1 MVQFHQTIQIPTPNY
16 HDQETTLGSFIN
28 TFIKDLITT
37 ENHMVEEANIQDL
50 PDDSKSRMIIIQYP
64 NDELI
69 NIDDEIAKDILKD
82 SLKSV
87 YPNYDFPILDTVYHL
102 LIHTEYEFLDL
113 HFCDNYLHIYYH
125 FNGEY

>member
-1 MVQFHQTIQIPTPNY
+1 MVQFHQTIQIPTPHY
-16 HDQETTLGSFIN
+16 GDQETTLGSFIDK
-28 TFIKDLITT
+28 FLEDLITT
-37 ENHMVEEANIQDL
+37 QNQVKADYDHSC
-50 PDDSKSRMIIIQYP
+50 PDNSRSRMILIEYP
-64 NDELI
+64 NDEI
-69 NIDDEIAKDILKD
+69 MNIDDEIAKEVLKE

-113 HFCDNYLHIYYH
+113 HFCDSYLHIHYH

>member
-16 HDQETTLGSFIN
+16 RNQETTLGSFID
-28 TFIKDLITT
+28 TFIEDLTT
-37 ENHMVEEANIQDL
+37 TQNQVKADYDYHSC
-50 PDDSKSRMIIIQYP
+50 PDDSRSRVVLIQYP
-64 NDELI
+64 NDEI
-69 NIDDEIAKDILKD
+69 MNIDDEIAKEVLKE
-82 SLKSV
+82 SLRSV

>member
-28 TFIKDLITT
+28 IFIEDLITT
-37 ENHMVEEANIQDL
+37 ENQMIEEANIQDL
-50 PDDSKSRMIIIQYP
+50 PDNSRSRMVIIQYP
-64 NDELI
+64 NDEI
-69 NIDDEIAKDILKD
+69 MNIDDEIAKDILKD
-82 SLKSV
+82 SLQSV